1 MYGRFVGLDLG
12 RKDARLTLI
21 KRGLRDVQLLQNIRT
36 KTSDFT
42 PDTPDS
48 LNNLFK
54 QYSLPKGDIAVSV
67 SGDPISVRVIKFPF
81 SDPKK
86 IDLVYGYELENIS
99 TFDPGEKSHAYQLIR
114 SEAGAEALVCVFEKP
129 EIASD
134 IAYYNSAG
142 IDPKIITYTP
152 VALGALDEIIDGPRP
167 LMLVDIGEED
177 ISFALFDEEGIK
189 RVRSSRKPIES
200 FVEILCGLKGIS
212 VDDFGFSKAELSSEG
227 GEGLGQCLAPVISE
241 IKKTLHF
248 FETEL
253 KEPVNTVLLS
263 GVATQI
269 PGLTELFKKEFG
281 RDVKKL
287 FIPDLGADN
296 SPLYARSYALALYG
310 SSFRSGCLN
319 YRKDEFKYAGSDRE
333 LRKVFMT
340 PAVLFALLLILLL
353 YNNVSRYFELKKEA
367 KALEAQIARV
377 VRDTFPDVKVIPRPV
392 QFMEGEVSKQ
402 REKLKLMQGVEGAS
416 TPLEVLRDISSSLP
430 ESMKLTVHDIKF
442 EGDNKIKIQ
451 GLCDSYQEVTEI
463 EEALS
468 KSKIF
473 ESVTRNQTG
482 NSVDGKTKFE
492 LALVLKS
499 EA

>member
-1 MYGRFVGLDLG
+1 MYGRFVGLDIG
-12 RKDARLTLI
+12 RKDARISLI

-36 KTSDFT
+36 KSSEFT

-48 LNNLFK
+48 LSNLFR

-67 SGDPISVRVIKFPF
+67 SGDPISVRVIRFPF

-99 TFDPGEKSHAYQLIR
+99 TFDPGEKSHAYQLVR
-114 SEAGAEALVCVFEKP
+114 SEAGSEALVCVFEKA
-129 EIASD
+129 EIASA
-134 IAYYNSAG
+134 ITYYNRAG

-152 VALGALDEIIDGPRP
+152 VALGALDEILEGPRP
-167 LMLVDIGEED
+167 LLLVDIGEED
-177 ISFALFDEEGIK
+177 ISFALFDENGIK
-189 RVRSSRKPIES
+189 RVRSSRKPVES
-200 FVEILCGLKGIS
+200 FVEILSAERGVSI
-212 VDDFGFSKAELSSEG
+212 DDFGFSKAELSFESG
-227 GEGLGQCLAPVISE
+227 GQMRQYLAPLISE
-241 IKKTLHF
+241 IKKTIHF

-253 KEPVNTVLLS
+253 KEHIGSVLLS
-263 GVATQI
+263 GVVAQI
-269 PGLTELFKKEFG
+269 PGLTELFKKEFA

-310 SSFRSGCLN
+310 SSFKSGCLN
-319 YRKDEFKYAGSDRE
+319 YRKDEFKYAGSDKE
-333 LRKVFMT
+333 LRKVFLT
-340 PAVLFALLLILLL
+340 PAILFALILVLLL
-353 YNNVSRYFELKKEA
+353 YSSVSRYFELRKES
-367 KALEAQIARV
+367 KALEAQIAQV

-430 ESMKLTVHDIKF
+430 ESMKLTVSDIKF

-451 GLCDSYQEVTEI
+451 GVCDSYQEVTEI
-463 EEALS
+463 EDALS

-482 NSVDGKTKFE
+482 NTVDGKTKFE